1 VELAYLISIWFIP
14 GRSFTSIY
22 APAIIINA
30 TSHYVCFL
38 EFHVTDTYLEDLN
51 LGQIPSEPL
60 KVTATHWFD
69 LSDIKGRRGVLDN
82 IRGLVGM
89 AVDN

>member
-1 VELAYLISIWFIP
+1 MTNKS
-14 GRSFTSIY
+14 RT
-22 APAIIINA
+22 IIINA

-38 EFHVTDTYLEDLN
+38 DFQVIDAYLQTMKT
-51 LGQIPSEPL
+51 GQLPMEPL

-69 LSDIKGRRGVLDN
+69 LSDVKGRKGVLDN

-89 AVDN
+89 VLHHESDESDGDDESFA